1 MRSCLIYNVNVP
13 RQAWRIFHACLAFT
27 ATRVIPQEMKSSQIV
42 TVQSDPRYWL
52 RRTALRAD
60 RKKVKEARLRK
71 IFEN

>member
-13 RQAWRIFHACLAFT
+13 RQAGRIFHACLAFA
-27 ATRVIPQEMKSSQIV
+27 ATMKSKQSV
-42 TVQSDPRYWL
+42 TVQSDPRFWL

-60 RKKVKEARLRK
+60 HKKVKEAHLRK